1 MDTAIISGLAALSGS
16 AIGGF
21 ASVAAAWLAHHHQD
35 RRERM
40 TLNTTRRER
49 IFAEFIDQASR
60 TFADALVSRL
70 ENPSKL
76 VPLYAT
82 IGKLRLF
89 ASPRTVQA
97 ADDVMER
104 IVAAY
109 YNPPPDFEKYEN
121 LDKDAYDLLQAFID
135 ACHTDLKVVV

>member
-21 ASVAAAWLAHHHQD
+21 ASVAAAWVAHRHQD
-35 RRERM
+35 RRERVA
-40 TLNTTRRER
+40 LNTTRRER
-49 IFAEFIDQASR
+49 FFAEFIDQASR
-60 TFADALVSRL
+60 TFADALVSQL
-70 ENPSKL
+70 ESPSKL

-97 ADDVMER
+97 ADDVMAR

-109 YNPPPDFEKYEN
+109 YSPPVNLEKYEN
-121 LDKDAYDLLQAFID
+121 LDKDDYDVLQAFID
-135 ACHTDLKVVV
+135 ACHADLSAAA